1 MFARIAF
8 GVLVAGAISA
18 PALAE
23 QMNANE
29 ARKFVANKLFAFNC
43 FDGTKG
49 VGRVYEDGSAS
60 GSVQFGGTGQLRL
73 RAPLDKGEAQLIL
86 GRDFRLDAE
95 LAARIERID
104 GVTSVRLSVAEPPR
118 LALVS

>member
-18 PALAE
+18 PAFAE
-23 QMNANE
+23 QMNASE

-60 GSVQFGGTGQLRL
+60 GSVQFGGTGQL
-73 RAPLDKGEAQLIL
+73 PLAMTGAALFVIL
-86 GRDFRLDAE
+86 GGVGFE
-95 LAARIERID
+95 LARRR
-104 GVTSVRLSVAEPPR
+104 S
-118 LALVS
+118 